1 MSVFLVSR
9 NPPCP
14 RPCPC
19 SCLRLRS
26 ALVLSQH
33 CFFSHSPSQRAAS
46 TVLRGFLAVS
56 HLRIAKSRASQVL
69 SCLVPAAVVFRLVF
83 CNRIRC
89 ASSSSYSHTGYGI
102 LRCPSSPGSFPRVH
116 VLVSSAIVP
125 CTIGYKIVKSTLRR
139 SALSQEYFGLLE
151 CTPMRPGVSYG
162 LVFSFRLVHV
172 LTAVCN
178 NASFSFN
185 FVSSSSVST
194 MVIRVL
200 NHNPRRKLAGAR
212 S

>member
-1 MSVFLVSR
+1 MSMFL
-9 NPPCP
+9 
-14 RPCPC
+14 
-19 SCLRLRS
+19 
-26 ALVLSQH
+26 
-33 CFFSHSPSQRAAS
+33 SPSPFRPRFCLS
-46 TVLRGFLAVS
+46 IVFTVIL
-56 HLRIAKSRASQVL
+56 AKSTRRIHSFTGFHSIHW

-102 LRCPSSPGSFPRVH
+102 LRFPSSPGGFPRVH
-116 VLVSSAIVP
+116 VLVSSAIVLR
-125 CTIGYKIVKSTLRR
+125 TIGYKIVKSTLRR

-151 CTPMRPGVSYG
+151 CTPMRPRISYG